1 MATADSTARGIL
13 APDVAGARGR
23 FRADDDCL
31 ERMRNSGLN
40 DVDRFFERDLA
51 VYLPN
56 HNLLYTD
63 KMGMAVGI
71 EARVPLLDRE
81 LVTFALALSAA
92 QKLDP
97 VPKAILRQAA
107 RGIVPDEII
116 DRPKAGF
123 GAPYRH
129 WLRHD
134 LGSMWNDLMNPRA
147 IASRGWF
154 QADAVQRLRDRS
166 QAGRADYY
174 MAQWAL
180 LTLELWARQF
190 IDQNPATAARSP
202 KPRTAR
208 AGLVPAA

>member
-1 MATADSTARGIL
+1 MSSPDSTVHGIFSPAL
-13 APDVAGARGR
+13 ALALRDV
-23 FRADDDCL
+23 RADEDCL
-31 ERMRNSGLN
+31 SRMRNGGLHEI
-40 DVDRFFERDLA
+40 DSFLERDLC

-71 EARVPLLDRE
+71 EARVPLLDQE
-81 LVTFALALSAA
+81 LVELGTSLSSA
-92 QKLDP
+92 QKLEP

-107 RGIVPDEII
+107 RGIIPDEII

-134 LGSMWNDLMNPRA
+134 LGSMWNDLMSPQSIRR
-147 IASRGWF
+147 RGWF
-154 QADAVQRLRDRS
+154 QHDVVQRLRNQS

-174 MAQWAL
+174 MLQWAL
-180 LTLELWARQF
+180 LTLEIWAQKF
-190 IDQNPATAARSP
+190 LDQNPAAVARTQ
-202 KPRTAR
+202 KPRSER
-208 AGLVPAA
+208 PGLVPAA